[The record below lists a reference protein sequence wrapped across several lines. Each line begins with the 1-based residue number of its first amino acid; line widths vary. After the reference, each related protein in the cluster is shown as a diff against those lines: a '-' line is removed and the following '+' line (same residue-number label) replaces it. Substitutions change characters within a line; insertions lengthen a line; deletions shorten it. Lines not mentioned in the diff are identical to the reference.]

1 MDFFY
6 KPHPGVVGDCIPYYA
21 DGRYHVFYLRDYRD
35 PDAYGIGCGWHHV
48 STGDVVHF
56 EDHGE
61 ALSKGRIDEQ
71 DHTVATGCVYTDDH
85 GKHHIFYTGINP
97 YFHTES
103 HRSQALL
110 HATSDDLMAWTKL
123 PDEVWYADESGP
135 AAWKSWRRLTDRRRY
150 PGKGREPAR
159 RSLAA
164 GQ

>member
-6 KPHPGVVGDCIPYYA
+6 KPHPGVVGDCIPSYA
-21 DGRYHVFYLRDYRD
+21 DGRYHVFYLRAYRD
-35 PDAYGIGCGWHHV
+35 PDSCGRGCPWHHV

-56 EDHGE
+56 EDHGG

-71 DHTVATGCVYTDDH
+71 DHTVATGCACTDDH
-85 GKHHIFYTGINP
+85 GKHHIVY
-97 YFHTES
+97 TES

-110 HATSDDLMAWTKL
+110 PATSDDLMAWTKL

-135 AAWKSWRRLTDRRRY
+135 AAWKCWRRLTDRRRY